1 MRILF
6 ITMEYPPDTGVGG
19 IAFNIGGM
27 APAMVELGHE
37 VHVLSC
43 WPGQAAR
50 DVDDRGVQV
59 HRRPRVH
66 IPGLRRVLPG
76 ANAAKRVEAVWSAWR
91 EAAKLDLQPD
101 VVNIPDY
108 MGEGL
113 MFSLTPGLPVVSYL
127 HTPLRLI
134 TEHNQRSLGWPG
146 KLADR
151 LERTSVRRSTIV
163 TSTSQL
169 LADDLI
175 ELGWLGRDE
184 VRVIPAPLD
193 VERFSSVAPVAQSGP
208 VILVVGR
215 VEPRKA
221 PEVVVEATALL
232 AEEIEDV
239 ELVLVGGSG
248 GELNGRDH
256 REWVASEA
264 DRLGVRLTLVG
275 HADRAAVLEWYGRSR
290 VVAVP
295 SHFESFSITAVEA
308 AACGRPVICS
318 PRVGA
323 REVLGD
329 DPALTV
335 PVGDAAALADRL
347 RPFLLDAAL
356 AEETG
361 KRLHDAV
368 AERCAPTRVA
378 AQRIAV
384 YEEAIERERRRHRRF
399 RRK

>member
-1 MRILF
+1 VRILF

-43 WPGQAAR
+43 WPDQAVR
-50 DVDDRGVQV
+50 DVDDRGVHV
-59 HRRPRVH
+59 HRRPRH
-66 IPGLRRVLPG
+66 RIPGLRKILPG
-76 ANAAKRVEAVWSAWR
+76 ANAVPRVEAVWSAWR
-91 EAAKLDLQPD
+91 EARKLGLEPD
-101 VVNIPDY
+101 VINIPDY

-113 MFSLTPGLPVVSYL
+113 FFSLTPGLPVVSYL

-146 KLADR
+146 QIADKI
-151 LERTSVRRSTIV
+151 ERTSVRRSTIV

-175 ELGWLGRDE
+175 ALGWLGRDE

-193 VERFSSVAPVAQSGP
+193 VERFAGVAPVAESGP
-208 VILVVGR
+208 VVLVIGR

-221 PEVVVEATALL
+221 PEVVVEATARL
-232 AEEIEDV
+232 AEEIADV

-248 GELNGRDH
+248 GVLNGRDH

-264 DRLGVRLTLVG
+264 ERLGVRLTLVD
-275 HADRAAVLEWYGRSR
+275 HANREEILRWYGRSR

-308 AACGRPVICS
+308 AACGRPVVCS
-318 PRVGA
+318 TRVGA

-329 DPALTV
+329 DPELTV
-335 PVGDAAALADRL
+335 PVGDPVALADRL
-347 RPFLLDAAL
+347 RPFLLDPAR
-356 AEETG
+356 AEATG

-368 AERCAPTRVA
+368 AEACAPIRVA
-378 AQRIAV
+378 SKRIEV
-384 YEEAIERERRRHRRF
+384 YEEAIERERHRGRRRR
-399 RRK
+399 R